1 MELATGTDV
10 KYTIIRPCVTYGDT
24 RIPYG
29 IVPQYGYHWTL
40 IARVL
45 NGKPIVRWN
54 EGNNRCNMMRV
65 EDFAVGVV
73 GLIGNPMAYNEAF
86 NICGDETPSFNE
98 VLECLSELIGASPKL
113 VDVDSAFYAKE
124 LPEKSGEILG
134 GRSIDAINSNEKIK
148 WAVPAFR
155 HTISLKEG
163 MKLTYDAY
171 IKNNFQ
177 HGIDWKYEGETDCV
191 INSWC
196 KLNHID
202 TCEMNLRF
210 IDYLGNAGWEDKV
223 IYYLFRY
230 HKCYAVRIFLL
241 MCKIG
246 RKLIRKIV

>member
-1 MELATGTDV
+1 MG
-10 KYTIIRPCVTYGDT
+10 CS
-24 RIPYG
+24 
-29 IVPQYGYHWTL
+29 
-40 IARVL
+40 
-45 NGKPIVRWN
+45 
-54 EGNNRCNMMRV
+54 C
-65 EDFAVGVV
+65 F
-73 GLIGNPMAYNEAF
+73 
-86 NICGDETPSFNE
+86 
-98 VLECLSELIGASPKL
+98 
-113 VDVDSAFYAKE
+113 SA
-124 LPEKSGEILG
+124 
-134 GRSIDAINSNEKIK
+134 
-148 WAVPAFR
+148 
-155 HTISLKEG
+155 TISLKEG